1 MFRLDLSL
9 RKSPFAASICISLP
23 FITRGIVL
31 LIGQG
36 RARYYSLT
44 PYRREKV
51 LPPFARAGVCVKKHW
66 IAGIAEVNRE
76 LLLILSIVA
85 SAGLIN
91 LLIAGQRMALT
102 IYNLPTLFAA
112 YYFGRRRA
120 VEASVASILLI
131 LWMHILHPT
140 VLGREIEGV
149 LTWSDLT
156 IWAGFLM
163 LSAYAAGT
171 LYEHG
176 QRRLRELRETY
187 HGVLQILNHFISND
201 KFTQNHSYRVS
212 LYATQIA
219 GEMGMSEDRIEDV
232 RAAAL
237 LHDIGK
243 LETSREILY
252 KAARL
257 TEEEMTHV
265 RGHVDKGMDLL
276 SPVGGS
282 LQRILPIVLA
292 HHDKFDG
299 SGYHPNKGE
308 EIPIEARII
317 SVADVYDALV
327 SDRPYRKGISPFEAR
342 DVIAKASG
350 TDFDPRV
357 VRAFEGAFRK
367 QRLEVPEV
375 LV

>member
-1 MFRLDLSL
+1 M
-9 RKSPFAASICISLP
+9 KKNWM
-23 FITRGIVL
+23 
-31 LIGQG
+31 
-36 RARYYSLT
+36 AR
-44 PYRREKV
+44 
-51 LPPFARAGVCVKKHW
+51 
-66 IAGIAEVNRE
+66 IAEVNKE

-85 SAGLIN
+85 SAGLIS
-91 LLIAGQRMALT
+91 LLVAGQRMALT

-120 VEASVASILLI
+120 VEASLASILFVTWLNI
-131 LWMHILHPT
+131 MHPT
-140 VLGREIEGV
+140 VLLRRDEDILG
-149 LTWSDLT
+149 WSDLSV
-156 IWAGFLM
+156 WAGFL
-163 LSAYAAGT
+163 LISAYVTGT
-171 LYEHG
+171 LYEYG

-187 HGVLQILNHFISND
+187 YGVLQILSQFISND

-212 LYATQIA
+212 LYAAQIA
-219 GEMGMSEDRIEDV
+219 GEMGMSDDRIEDV
-232 RAAAL
+232 RAASL

-243 LETSREILY
+243 LDTSREILY

-257 TEEEMTHV
+257 TEDEMTEI
-265 RGHVDKGMDLL
+265 RGRIDKGIDML

-299 SGYHPNKGE
+299 SGDHPTKSDD
-308 EIPIEARII
+308 IPIEARII
-317 SVADVYDALV
+317 TVADVYDALV

-342 DVIAKASG
+342 DTICKAAG
-350 TDFDPRV
+350 KDFDPRV
-357 VRAFEGAFRK
+357 VKAFEAAFRK

>member
-1 MFRLDLSL
+1 
-9 RKSPFAASICISLP
+9 
-23 FITRGIVL
+23 
-31 LIGQG
+31 
-36 RARYYSLT
+36 
-44 PYRREKV
+44 
-51 LPPFARAGVCVKKHW
+51 VKKRW
-66 IAGIAEVNRE
+66 IVGIAEVNKE

-85 SAGLIN
+85 SAGLITV
-91 LLIAGQRMALT
+91 LITGQRMILT
-102 IYNLPTLFAA
+102 VYNLPTLFAA

-120 VEASVASILLI
+120 VEASVASILLVTWLNI
-131 LWMHILHPT
+131 MHPS
-140 VLGREIEGV
+140 VLGRETAALLG
-149 LTWSDLT
+149 WSDLA
-156 IWAGFLM
+156 IWAGFL
-163 LSAYAAGT
+163 LISAYATGT

-176 QRRLRELRETY
+176 QRRLRDLRETY
-187 HGVLQILNHFISND
+187 YGVLQILSHFISND
-201 KFTQNHSYRVS
+201 KYTQNHSYRVS

-219 GEMGMSEDRIEDV
+219 GEMGMSEDSIEDV

-243 LETSREILY
+243 LETSRDILY

-257 TEEEMTHV
+257 TDEEMTHV
-265 RGHVDKGMDLL
+265 RGHVDKGIDLL

-282 LQRILPIVLA
+282 LHRILPIVLG

-299 SGYHPNKGE
+299 SGYHPAKGE

-327 SDRPYRKGISPFEAR
+327 SDRPYRKGITPFEAR
-342 DVIAKASG
+342 DVITKGSG
-350 TDFDPRV
+350 KDFDPRV
-357 VRAFEGAFRK
+357 VKAFEAAFRK

>member
-1 MFRLDLSL
+1 M
-9 RKSPFAASICISLP
+9 
-23 FITRGIVL
+23 L
-31 LIGQG
+31 L
-36 RARYYSLT
+36 
-44 PYRREKV
+44 
-51 LPPFARAGVCVKKHW
+51 KKQNTHW
-66 IAGIAEVNRE
+66 IAGIADINKE

-85 SAGLIN
+85 SAGIIN
-91 LLIAGQRMALT
+91 LLIAGERMALT
-102 IYNLPTLFAA
+102 VYNLPTLFAA

-120 VEASVASILLI
+120 MEASAASILLVV
-131 LWMHILHPT
+131 WVHVLHPS
-140 VLGREIEGV
+140 VLGREINA
-149 LTWSDLT
+149 LMTWSDLSV
-156 IWAGFLM
+156 WAGFLI

-171 LYEHG
+171 LYDYG

-187 HGVLQILNHFISND
+187 YGVLQILNHFVSND

-212 LYATQIA
+212 LYASQIA
-219 GEMGMSEDRIEDV
+219 GEMGMGEDRIEDV

-257 TEEEMTHV
+257 SEDEMTQI
-265 RGHVDKGMDLL
+265 RGHVDRGIELL

-282 LQRILPIVLA
+282 LNRILPIVLA

-299 SGYHPNKGE
+299 SGYHTNRGE

-327 SDRPYRKGISPFEAR
+327 SDRPYRKGVSPFEAR
-342 DVIAKASG
+342 DTICKAAG
-350 TDFDPRV
+350 KDFDPKV
-357 VRAFEGAFRK
+357 VKAFEAAFRK

>member
-1 MFRLDLSL
+1 MKKGWIPRL
-9 RKSPFAASICISLP
+9 
-23 FITRGIVL
+23 
-31 LIGQG
+31 
-36 RARYYSLT
+36 
-44 PYRREKV
+44 
-51 LPPFARAGVCVKKHW
+51 
-66 IAGIAEVNRE
+66 AEVNKE

-102 IYNLPTLFAA
+102 VYNLPTLFAA

-120 VEASVASILLI
+120 VEASVASILI
-131 LWMHILHPT
+131 VLWLHIMHPAI
-140 VLGREIEGV
+140 LGRADNT
-149 LTWSDLT
+149 LLSWSDLC

-163 LSAYAAGT
+163 ISAYVTGT

-187 HGVLQILNHFISND
+187 YGVLQILNQFISND

-219 GEMGMSEDRIEDV
+219 EEMGMREDRLEDV

-243 LETSREILY
+243 LDMSRDILY

-257 TEEEMTHV
+257 TEAEMSQI
-265 RGHVDKGMDLL
+265 RGHVHKGIELL

-292 HHDKFDG
+292 HHDRFDG
-299 SGYHPNKGE
+299 TGYHPTKGE

-317 SVADVYDALV
+317 SVADVYDAMV
-327 SDRPYRKGISPFEAR
+327 SDRPYRKGMSPFEAR
-342 DVIAKASG
+342 DTISKGAGK
-350 TDFDPRV
+350 DFDPRV
-357 VRAFEGAFRK
+357 VRAFEAAFRK

>member
-1 MFRLDLSL
+1 M
-9 RKSPFAASICISLP
+9 
-23 FITRGIVL
+23 
-31 LIGQG
+31 
-36 RARYYSLT
+36 
-44 PYRREKV
+44 
-51 LPPFARAGVCVKKHW
+51 KKHW
-66 IAGIAEVNRE
+66 IAGIAELNKE
-76 LLLILSIVA
+76 LLLILSIVM

-102 IYNLPTLFAA
+102 VYNLPTLFAA

-149 LTWSDLT
+149 LTWSDLSV
-156 IWAGFLM
+156 WGGFLM

-257 TEEEMTHV
+257 TEAEMTHV
-265 RGHVDKGMDLL
+265 RSHVDKGMGLL

-299 SGYHPNKGE
+299 SGYHPNKGD

-342 DVIAKASG
+342 DVISKASG

-357 VRAFEGAFRK
+357 VKAFEAAFRK

>member
-1 MFRLDLSL
+1 LKR
-9 RKSPFAASICISLP
+9 
-23 FITRGIVL
+23 
-31 LIGQG
+31 
-36 RARYYSLT
+36 
-44 PYRREKV
+44 
-51 LPPFARAGVCVKKHW
+51 HW
-66 IAGIAEVNRE
+66 IAGIAEVNKE

-140 VLGREIEGV
+140 VLGKEIEGV
-149 LTWSDLT
+149 FTWSDLSV
-156 IWAGFLM
+156 WGGFLM

-171 LYEHG
+171 LYEYG

-187 HGVLQILNHFISND
+187 YGVLQILNHFISND

-257 TEEEMTHV
+257 TEAEMTHV
-265 RGHVDKGMDLL
+265 RGHVHKGMDLL

-327 SDRPYRKGISPFEAR
+327 SDRPYRKGVSPFEAR
-342 DVIAKASG
+342 DVIANASG

-357 VRAFEGAFRK
+357 VKAFEGAFRK

>member
-1 MFRLDLSL
+1 M
-9 RKSPFAASICISLP
+9 KKEW
-23 FITRGIVL
+23 IVGL
-31 LIGQG
+31 
-36 RARYYSLT
+36 AN
-44 PYRREKV
+44 
-51 LPPFARAGVCVKKHW
+51 
-66 IAGIAEVNRE
+66 VNKE

-85 SAGLIN
+85 SAGLIT
-91 LLIAGQRMALT
+91 LLITGQRMALT
-102 IYNLPTLFAA
+102 VYNLPALFAA

-120 VEASVASILLI
+120 VEAATASILLVTW
-131 LWMHILHPT
+131 LDMMHPS
-140 VLGREIEGV
+140 VLGKEREALLG
-149 LTWSDLT
+149 WSDLA
-156 IWAGFLM
+156 IWAGFL
-163 LSAYAAGT
+163 LISAYATGT

-176 QRRLRELRETY
+176 ERRLRELRETY
-187 HGVLQILNHFISND
+187 YGVLQILNHFISND

-257 TEEEMTHV
+257 TEDEMTHM
-265 RGHVDKGMDLL
+265 RGHVDKGMGML

-292 HHDKFDG
+292 HHDRFDG
-299 SGYHPNKGE
+299 TGYHAAKGE

-342 DVIAKASG
+342 DTIIKAAG
-350 TDFDPRV
+350 KDFDPRV
-357 VRAFEGAFRK
+357 VKAFEAAFRK